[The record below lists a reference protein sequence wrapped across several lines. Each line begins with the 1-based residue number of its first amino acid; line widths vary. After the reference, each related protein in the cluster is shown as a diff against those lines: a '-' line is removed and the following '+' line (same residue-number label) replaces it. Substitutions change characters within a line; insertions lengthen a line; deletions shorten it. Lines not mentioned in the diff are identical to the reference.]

1 MGDDGMKFL
10 PRDEKFYDLFEKGAA
25 QVVQGAVQLEELL
38 KNFEDIQVKTKR
50 IKATEHEGDVITH
63 DTIENLN
70 RTFITPL
77 DREDIHDL
85 ITAIDDVLD
94 YIEACAERLY
104 LFKIEKMTEEAI
116 RICGVLVK
124 AVKELEQAVSNLR
137 RLKDADSILKH
148 CAEID
153 RLENEGDYLNRAAVA
168 KLFEP
173 GNNPLEVIKWKE
185 IYETMENAID
195 RCEDVA
201 NVLEGIAL
209 KNT

>member
-1 MGDDGMKFL
+1 MRFL
-10 PRDEKFYDLFEKGAA
+10 PRDDKFYDFFEKSA
-25 QVVQGAVQLEELL
+25 QQAVQGALQLEQLL
-38 KNFEDIQVKTKR
+38 RNFNDVQVKAKQ
-50 IKATEHEGDVITH
+50 IKDIEHEGDLITH

-70 RTFITPL
+70 RTFITPFDL
-77 DREDIHDL
+77 EYIHDL
-85 ITAIDDVLD
+85 ITTLDDVLD
-94 YIEACAERLY
+94 YIEACAERLF
-104 LFKIEKMTEEAI
+104 LFKIEKTTEESI
-116 RICGVLVK
+116 LICGVLVK
-124 AVKELEQAVSNLR
+124 SVKQLEQAVSQLR
-137 RLKDADSILKH
+137 RLKDADSILRH
-148 CAEID
+148 CAEIN

-173 GNNPLEVIKWKE
+173 NSDPLEVIKWKE

>member
-1 MGDDGMKFL
+1 MRLL
-10 PRDEKFYDLFEKGAA
+10 PRDEKFYDFFERSAQ
-25 QVVQGAVQLEELL
+25 QVVQGAVHLEELL
-38 KNFEDIQVKTKR
+38 RNFTDVQIKTKQ
-50 IKATEHEGDVITH
+50 IKDIEHEGDLITH

-70 RTFITPL
+70 RTFITPF
-77 DREDIHDL
+77 DREDIHNL
-85 ITAIDDVLD
+85 ISSLDDVLD
-94 YIEACAERLY
+94 YIEACAERLF
-104 LFKIEKMTEEAI
+104 LFKIDKTTEEAI
-116 RICGVLVK
+116 LICDVLVK
-124 AVKELEQAVSNLR
+124 AAKQLEQAVSQLR
-137 RLKDADSILKH
+137 RLKDADSILRH
-148 CAEID
+148 CGEIN

-173 GNNPLEVIKWKE
+173 NNDPLEVIKWKE

>member
-1 MGDDGMKFL
+1 MKFL
-10 PRDEKFYDLFEKGAA
+10 PRDEKFYDFFEKGAH
-25 QVVQGAVQLEELL
+25 QVVQGAIQLEELL
-38 KNFEDIQVKTKR
+38 KNFDDVQVKTKK

-104 LFKIEKMTEEAI
+104 LFKIQKMTQEAVL
-116 RICGVLVK
+116 ICGVLVK
-124 AVKELEQAVSNLR
+124 AVKELEQAVSKLR

-173 GNNPLEVIKWKE
+173 ENNPLEAIKWKE

>member
-1 MGDDGMKFL
+1 MRLL
-10 PRDEKFYDLFEKGAA
+10 PRDEKFYDLFEKGAHL
-25 QVVQGAVQLEELL
+25 VVQGAIHLEELL
-38 KNFEDIQVKTKR
+38 RNFDDVEVKTKK
-50 IKATEHEGDVITH
+50 IKAIEHEGDVITH

-104 LFKIEKMTEEAI
+104 LFKIEKVTEEAVL
-116 RICGVLVK
+116 ICAVLVK

-137 RLKDADSILKH
+137 RLKEADSIIKH

-153 RLENEGDYLNRAAVA
+153 RLENEGDHLNRAAVA

-173 GNNPLEVIKWKE
+173 NNNPLEVIKWKE
-185 IYETMENAID
+185 IYETIENAID

>member
-1 MGDDGMKFL
+1 MRFL
-10 PRDEKFYDLFEKGAA
+10 PRDEKFYDFFEKGAH
-25 QVVQGAVQLEELL
+25 QVVQGAIHLEELL
-38 KNFEDIQVKTKR
+38 RNFDDVQVKTKK
-50 IKATEHEGDVITH
+50 IKAIEHEGDVITH

-104 LFKIEKMTEEAI
+104 LFKIQKTTEEAI
-116 RICGVLVK
+116 LICGVLVK

-137 RLKDADSILKH
+137 RLKEADSILKH

-168 KLFEP
+168 KLFESD
-173 GNNPLEVIKWKE
+173 NNPLEVIKWKE

>member
-1 MGDDGMKFL
+1 MRILPQDD
-10 PRDEKFYDLFEKGAA
+10 KFYDYFEKCAH
-25 QVVQGAVQLEELL
+25 QVVQGAVQLDELL
-38 KNFEDIQVKTKR
+38 RNFTDVQIKTKE
-50 IKATEHEGDVITH
+50 IKDIEHEGDIITH
-63 DTIENLN
+63 DTIESLN

-85 ITAIDDVLD
+85 ITSLDDVLD
-94 YIEACAERLY
+94 YIEACSERLF
-104 LFKIEKMTEEAI
+104 LFKIDKTTEEAI
-116 RICGVLVK
+116 LISGVLLKTTRV
-124 AVKELEQAVSNLR
+124 LEQGVRQLR
-137 RLKDADSILKH
+137 RLKQADAIIKH
-148 CAEID
+148 CAEIN

-173 GNNPLEVIKWKE
+173 NNNPLEVIKWKE

>member
-1 MGDDGMKFL
+1 MRFL
-10 PRDEKFYDLFEKGAA
+10 PRDEKFYDFFEKAA
-25 QVVQGAVQLEELL
+25 QKVVQGAVQLEHLL
-38 KNFEDIQVKTKR
+38 QNFTEIQVKTKQ
-50 IKATEHEGDVITH
+50 IKDIEHEGDLITH
-63 DTIENLN
+63 DTIESLN
-70 RTFITPL
+70 RTFITPF

-85 ITAIDDVLD
+85 ITALDDVLD
-94 YIEACAERLY
+94 YIEACAERLF
-104 LFKIEKMTEEAI
+104 LFKIEKATAESILISA
-116 RICGVLVK
+116 VLVK
-124 AVKELEQAVSNLR
+124 ASKRLEQAVSQLR
-137 RLKDADSILKH
+137 GLKNADAILKH
-148 CAEID
+148 CNEID

-173 GNNPLEVIKWKE
+173 KSDPLEVIKWKE

>member
-1 MGDDGMKFL
+1 MRFL
-10 PRDEKFYDLFEKGAA
+10 PRDEKFYDFFEKSAQ
-25 QVVQGAVQLEELL
+25 QVVQGALQLEQLL
-38 KNFEDIQVKTKR
+38 RNFNDVQVKAKQ
-50 IKATEHEGDVITH
+50 IKDIEHEGDLITH

-70 RTFITPL
+70 RTFITPF

-85 ITAIDDVLD
+85 ITTLDDVLD
-94 YIEACAERLY
+94 YIEACAERLF
-104 LFKIEKMTEEAI
+104 LFKIEKTTEESI
-116 RICGVLVK
+116 LICGVLVK
-124 AVKELEQAVSNLR
+124 SVKQLEQAVSQLR
-137 RLKDADSILKH
+137 RLKDADSILRH
-148 CAEID
+148 CAEIN

-173 GNNPLEVIKWKE
+173 NSDPLEVIKWKE

>member
-1 MGDDGMKFL
+1 MKFL
-10 PRDEKFYDLFEKGAA
+10 PRDEKFYDLFEKGAH
-25 QVVQGAVQLEELL
+25 QVVQGAIQLEELL
-38 KNFEDIQVKTKR
+38 KNFDDVQVKTKK
-50 IKATEHEGDVITH
+50 IKAIEHEGDVITH

-104 LFKIEKMTEEAI
+104 LFKIDKMTEEAI
-116 RICGVLVK
+116 RICGVLVR
-124 AVKELEQAVSNLR
+124 AVKELEQGVSNLR
-137 RLKDADSILKH
+137 RLKDVDAILKH

-173 GNNPLEVIKWKE
+173 NNNPLEVIKWKE

>member
-1 MGDDGMKFL
+1 MRFL
-10 PRDEKFYDLFEKGAA
+10 PRDEKFYDLFEKCA
-25 QVVQGAVQLEELL
+25 QQAVQGAVQLDELL
-38 KNFEDIQVKTKR
+38 RNFSDVRVKAKQIKDI
-50 IKATEHEGDVITH
+50 EHEGDLITH
-63 DTIENLN
+63 DTIESLN
-70 RTFITPL
+70 RTFITPF

-85 ITAIDDVLD
+85 ITSLDDVLD
-94 YIEACAERLY
+94 YIEACAERLF
-104 LFKIEKMTEEAI
+104 LFKIDKATEEAI
-116 RICGVLVK
+116 LISGILVK
-124 AVKELEQAVSNLR
+124 AVKQLEQAVCQLR

-168 KLFEP
+168 KLFETD
-173 GNNPLEVIKWKE
+173 NNPLEVIKWKE

>member
-1 MGDDGMKFL
+1 MRFL
-10 PRDEKFYDLFEKGAA
+10 PRDEKFYDFFEKCAQ

-38 KNFEDIQVKTKR
+38 RNFSDVRVKAKQIKDI
-50 IKATEHEGDVITH
+50 EHEGDLITH
-63 DTIENLN
+63 DTIESLN
-70 RTFITPL
+70 RTFITPF

-85 ITAIDDVLD
+85 ITSLDDVLD
-94 YIEACAERLY
+94 YIEACAERLF
-104 LFKIEKMTEEAI
+104 LFKIDKTTEEAI
-116 RICGVLVK
+116 LISGILVK
-124 AVKELEQAVSNLR
+124 AVKQLEQAVCQLR

-168 KLFEP
+168 KLFEAD
-173 GNNPLEVIKWKE
+173 NNPLEVIKWKE

>member
-1 MGDDGMKFL
+1 MRFL
-10 PRDEKFYDLFEKGAA
+10 PRDEKFYDFFEKGAR
-25 QVVQGAVQLEELL
+25 QVVQGAICLEELL
-38 KNFEDIQVKTKR
+38 KNFDDVQVKTKK
-50 IKATEHEGDVITH
+50 IKAIEHEGDLITH

-104 LFKIEKMTEEAI
+104 LFKIQKTTEEAVL
-116 RICGVLVK
+116 ICGVLVK

-137 RLKDADSILKH
+137 RLKEADSILKH

-173 GNNPLEVIKWKE
+173 DSNPLEVIKWKE